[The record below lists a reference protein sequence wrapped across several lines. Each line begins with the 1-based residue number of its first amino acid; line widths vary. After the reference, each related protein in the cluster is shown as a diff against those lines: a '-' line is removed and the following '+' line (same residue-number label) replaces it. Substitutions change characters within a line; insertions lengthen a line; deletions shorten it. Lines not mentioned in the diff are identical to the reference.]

1 MKTTKNRPDDSGRS
15 IQWRMSRLILQMF
28 IPVLA
33 ILVFFVLM
41 LVVHNYQYA
50 VVNGNIID
58 ASGFNQNFKDDID
71 LMMYQ
76 YVSGSGD
83 TLPWEEIRTAQRL
96 AERLQARTE
105 NADSCKAIA
114 NVLRLC
120 GNLETSIRQIERTQ
134 RYDQRMEQLEAN
146 VYVITELIEDHIY
159 TYLYY
164 EAGEMA
170 RLQRQLD
177 LRLLLEI
184 AAAVLVLVVII
195 PLSVHRV
202 LRLGRS
208 ITGPIDALSTRVEEI
223 GRGDL
228 TPREP
233 VRADD
238 SRLRL
243 LSQGIEDM
251 TGRLSS
257 QIELNRQE
265 QARLRGIELALLQ
278 AQINPHFLYNTLD
291 AIVWLIETGKSEQAE
306 QMVTSLSAY
315 FRSFLSNGK
324 EIITLAEEELH
335 VRSYL
340 EIQQVRYWD
349 ILDYS
354 TDIDPAIR
362 DCRIPKMTLQPL
374 VENAIYHG
382 LKPCRSKGRLEVTG
396 RLSGG
401 VITLRVTDTGAGM
414 QPEALQ
420 ALRGKIAAEDSTSF
434 GMVAASKRLRL
445 VYGAACSFTVDSR
458 PGCGTTVTICIPE
471 KTEASYET
479 MVV

>member
-1 MKTTKNRPDDSGRS
+1 MKMTKNRPDDSGRS

-105 NADSCKAIA
+105 NADSRKAIA

-120 GNLETSIRQIERTQ
+120 DNLETSIRRIERTR

-184 AAAVLVLVVII
+184 AAAVLVLAVII
-195 PLSVHRV
+195 PLSVHKA

-208 ITGPIDALSTRVEEI
+208 ITEPIDALSTRVEEI

-228 TPREP
+228 TPREIG
-233 VRADD
+233 RA
-238 SRLRL
+238 
-243 LSQGIEDM
+243 
-251 TGRLSS
+251 
-257 QIELNRQE
+257 
-265 QARLRGIELALLQ
+265 
-278 AQINPHFLYNTLD
+278 
-291 AIVWLIETGKSEQAE
+291 
-306 QMVTSLSAY
+306 
-315 FRSFLSNGK
+315 
-324 EIITLAEEELH
+324 H
-335 VRSYL
+335 V
-340 EIQQVRYWD
+340 
-349 ILDYS
+349 
-354 TDIDPAIR
+354 
-362 DCRIPKMTLQPL
+362 
-374 VENAIYHG
+374 
-382 LKPCRSKGRLEVTG
+382 
-396 RLSGG
+396 
-401 VITLRVTDTGAGM
+401 
-414 QPEALQ
+414 
-420 ALRGKIAAEDSTSF
+420 
-434 GMVAASKRLRL
+434 
-445 VYGAACSFTVDSR
+445 
-458 PGCGTTVTICIPE
+458 
-471 KTEASYET
+471 
-479 MVV
+479 

>member
-1 MKTTKNRPDDSGRS
+1 MTKNRPDDSGRS

-105 NADSCKAIA
+105 NADSRKAIA

-120 GNLETSIRQIERTQ
+120 DNLETSIRRIEQTQ

-146 VYVITELIEDHIY
+146 VYVITGLIEDHIY

-184 AAAVLVLVVII
+184 AAAVLVLAVII
-195 PLSVHRV
+195 PLSVHKA
-202 LRLGRS
+202 LRLGR
-208 ITGPIDALSTRVEEI
+208 
-223 GRGDL
+223 
-228 TPREP
+228 
-233 VRADD
+233 
-238 SRLRL
+238 
-243 LSQGIEDM
+243 
-251 TGRLSS
+251 
-257 QIELNRQE
+257 
-265 QARLRGIELALLQ
+265 IELALLQ

-291 AIVWLIETGKSEQAE
+291 AIVWLIETGKNEQAE

-340 EIQQVRYWD
+340 EIQQVRYRD

-354 TDIDPAIR
+354 IDIDPAIR

-401 VITLRVTDTGAGM
+401 VITLRVSDTGAGM
-414 QPEALQ
+414 QLEALQ
-420 ALRGKIAAEDSTSF
+420 ALRDKIAAEDSTSF